1 MSRLVFVISL
11 MALVSC
17 GFKSNPT
24 VDSKNGAG
32 IIGGTLVAEKAPI
45 ASGIVSVYDV
55 ADNAICTGSIIAEN
69 FILTAAHCVQTKTS
83 KLKIV
88 FGLDVDATMAIRE
101 PDVQQVYVRRVL
113 DIKVHP
119 SYKPEEQEYKQTDW
133 GDIAII
139 KFSGTLPP
147 GYKPATLLPDSS
159 VLRRGVM
166 VTVAGYGV
174 SLVDAAPVD
183 PKKIRH
189 LEEAMAY
196 GEVICDDGL
205 KNCLKVDM
213 SGDGELRQAKA
224 PISSVQESE
233 VRLDESKGQGTCS
246 GDSGG
251 PAYIEKDGQYYL
263 FGVTSRGSPL
273 CDDVGV
279 YTNAVYYK
287 NWIAET
293 ILKMK

>member
-1 MSRLVFVISL
+1 MSRLVLVISM

-24 VDSKNGAG
+24 VESKSGTG

-69 FILTAAHCVQTKTS
+69 FILTAAHCVQTKAS
-83 KLKIV
+83 KLKVV

-119 SYKPEEQEYKQTDW
+119 SYKPEEQEDKQTDW

-147 GYKPATLLPDSS
+147 GYKP
-159 VLRRGVM
+159 
-166 VTVAGYGV
+166 
-174 SLVDAAPVD
+174 
-183 PKKIRH
+183 
-189 LEEAMAY
+189 
-196 GEVICDDGL
+196 
-205 KNCLKVDM
+205 
-213 SGDGELRQAKA
+213 
-224 PISSVQESE
+224 
-233 VRLDESKGQGTCS
+233 
-246 GDSGG
+246 
-251 PAYIEKDGQYYL
+251 
-263 FGVTSRGSPL
+263 
-273 CDDVGV
+273 
-279 YTNAVYYK
+279 
-287 NWIAET
+287 
-293 ILKMK
+293 